1 MLGGVLALVA
11 VSVPAAQDSSFL
23 MPEQSE
29 ARAKQIFQLAIN
41 AMGGSSYMNVHDVT
55 CTGQLSEFDHSGQV
69 GGFEQFIEFAIP
81 PDKSRSENL
90 PKRNI
95 IEVYNGNDGWALDRA
110 GVSDASTTDVIRNS
124 ENAKRDLDNILRRRI
139 QEPDMSIRYGGKDV
153 VDLHES
159 DWVNLVDGDD
169 RDIRIAS
176 LATRIFRFA
185 RLSRRS
191 IRRRR
196 SKRRNRDFLQLPS
209 ARNGIQTAFQITR
222 ERNGF
227 KRPRYF
233 STNAITTRALQTR
246 SLPSNRWRIAGLKWA
261 GKEARR
267 KRRRTRKRLFR
278 DRIVR
283 PIRHSAAGLQI
294 LSRSSEDMPH
304 VRFRSSRMIGSFP
317 PCRGIIAGCE

>member
-1 MLGGVLALVA
+1 MRSRIFLSGILGAILALAVA
-11 VSVPAAQDSSFL
+11 SVPAAQDSSFL
-23 MPEQSE
+23 MPEES
-29 ARAKQIFQLAIN
+29 AAKAKQIIQLAIN

-110 GVSDASTTDVIRNS
+110 GVSDASTTDLIRNS

-159 DWVNLVDGDD
+159 DWVDLVDGDD
-169 RDIRIAS
+169 RDIRIA
-176 LATRIFRFA
+176 FA
-185 RLSRRS
+185 RDTHLP
-191 IRRRR
+191 IRKIVETLNPKTQTRTTETEIF
-196 SKRRNRDFLQLPS
+196 SNYHPL
-209 ARNGIQTAFQITR
+209 NGIQTAFQITR

-227 KRPRYF
+227 ETAQVFFNKCDYNTGL
-233 STNAITTRALQTR
+233 SD
-246 SLPSNRWRIAGLKWA
+246 SLFTKESLDERWAQVG
-261 GKEARR
+261 GKASAKER
-267 KRRRTRKRLFR
+267 KKEKK
-278 DRIVR
+278 
-283 PIRHSAAGLQI
+283 A
-294 LSRSSEDMPH
+294 SSQGQDG
-304 VRFRSSRMIGSFP
+304 SSDSP
-317 PCRGIIAGCE
+317 